1 MKAKVLMPL
10 WAGLF
15 FFSLVLA
22 VVQALS
28 LALGATSISIPEVLS
43 VLAGEG
49 SEHARRVVW
58 ELRLPRALL
67 AVLVGMHLAVS
78 GYLLQTLSRNPL
90 ADAGVLGISAGA
102 SLAAVLMVVAGTFLP
117 VAAGLY
123 WQGDQLLNWLPL
135 GACAGGFLAALLVYT
150 LSGGSRLTPL
160 RMILTGVI
168 CAAIL
173 NALVTGVLALWGQ
186 AHMETLVSWLAGS
199 LHGRSWQHL
208 EVIMPWSLSGLL
220 GAILV
225 LKPLSLLRLND
236 EQVLGL
242 GLNLERWRA
251 VILLLA
257 TLLAA
262 SAVAV
267 AGPIGFVGLVVPHM
281 ARRLVAGS
289 LPGQL
294 MVAAVVGSLLVS
306 LADLAGRVLV
316 QPFELP
322 VGVLCALLG
331 VPAFLYLLRRQPG

>member
-1 MKAKVLMPL
+1 MRAKAFMPL
-10 WAGLF
+10 WPGLF
-15 FFSLVLA
+15 LFSLVLA
-22 VVQALS
+22 VVLALS
-28 LALGATSISIPEVLS
+28 LAWGATSVSIPD
-43 VLAGEG
+43 VLAVLTGEG

-67 AVLVGMHLAVS
+67 AVLVGVHLAVS
-78 GYLLQTLSRNPL
+78 GFLLQTLSRNPL

-102 SLAAVLMVVAGTFLP
+102 SLAAVLVVVAGALLP
-117 VAAGLY
+117 VGTGMY
-123 WQGDQLLNWLPL
+123 WQGEQLLNWLPL
-135 GACAGGFLAALLVYT
+135 AACIGGLMAAVMVYA
-150 LSGGSRLTPL
+150 LSGGSGLTPL
-160 RMILTGVI
+160 RMILTGVV

-186 AHMETLVSWLAGS
+186 AHTETLVAWLAGS
-199 LHGRSWQHL
+199 LHGRSWSHL
-208 EVIMPWSLSGLL
+208 EVILPWSCVGLV
-220 GAILV
+220 GTILV
-225 LKPLSLLRLND
+225 MKPLDVLRLND

-242 GLNLERWRA
+242 GFNLARWRA
-251 VILLLA
+251 VILMLA

-281 ARRLVAGS
+281 ARRLVPGS
-289 LPGQL
+289 LSGQL
-294 MVAAVVGSLLVS
+294 AVVAVVGSLLVS
-306 LADLAGRVLV
+306 LGDLAGRLLM